1 MYPPKI
7 TCPVKKIENSAFIV
21 ESKGLIGEY
30 NKERSMQCE
39 GNVLLKVNNRNIK
52 TSSDMIHG

>member
-7 TCPVKKIENSAFIV
+7 TCPVKKIENSAFIA
-21 ESKGLIGEY
+21 ESKGEY
-30 NKERSMQCE
+30 NKERSVQCE